1 MYALYIFV
9 ELFKESFC
17 CNVINVLHVFN
28 IRRSRLRLM
37 KVSRCDIGD
46 IWLAFITLI
55 ASHIYP
61 NVSSMDGN
69 ARVCV
74 CVCVSGH
81 QRLLC
86 VRLIDRGPP
95 YKHYLLWA
103 AGSQLTLLMTLISS
117 VFLSLIMVKVIV
129 FIAVYND
136 HRLMLII
143 CLRKRSLWLCPW
155 ISYLALINSHV
166 KRQLRWKLLWL
177 LVLCSWRYMYRWPW
191 LIERHTS
198 WKTSSSVCQLVSF
211 SIRLTLSFSSSWV
224 KLMSAVTLQRK
235 GGNHSRF
242 QGLNLCRVM

>member
-1 MYALYIFV
+1 MSLKKYIYIYIFFFFHFFLCIPLVSTLKMYALYIFV
-9 ELFKESFC
+9 ELFKESVC
-17 CNVINVLHVFN
+17 WNVINVLRVFN

-69 ARVCV
+69 ACV
-74 CVCVSGH
+74 CLCVSGH

-103 AGSQLTLLMTLISS
+103 AGSQLTLLMTLVSS

-136 HRLMLII
+136 HRLILFVYVNVA
-143 CLRKRSLWLCPW
+143 SGFVP
-155 ISYLALINSHV
+155 
-166 KRQLRWKLLWL
+166 
-177 LVLCSWRYMYRWPW
+177 
-191 LIERHTS
+191 
-198 WKTSSSVCQLVSF
+198 
-211 SIRLTLSFSSSWV
+211 
-224 KLMSAVTLQRK
+224 
-235 GGNHSRF
+235 G
-242 QGLNLCRVM
+242 